1 VAGTAYCAKPVGGDP
16 RGAEVAGCSGEDTKG
31 LVGSVGFEASGREES
46 GPTAHRAGVVASTLN
61 MVPGLARA
69 HVAAMDGFDDLYAV
83 RVAAVVHEEG
93 GEGELNA

>member
-1 VAGTAYCAKPVGGDP
+1 
-16 RGAEVAGCSGEDTKG
+16 
-31 LVGSVGFEASGREES
+31 
-46 GPTAHRAGVVASTLN
+46 